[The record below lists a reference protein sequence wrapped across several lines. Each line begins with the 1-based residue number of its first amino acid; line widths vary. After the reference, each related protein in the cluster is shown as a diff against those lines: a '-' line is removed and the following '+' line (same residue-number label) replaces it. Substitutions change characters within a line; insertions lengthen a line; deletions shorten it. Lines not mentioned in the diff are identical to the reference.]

1 MAVSFNKNGI
11 VNASGNEIG
20 KNLIIDSLNKTV
32 SHLESGNE
40 YIPID
45 LGQSYMDVPS
55 GTTITISFDLEIKYV
70 TQSTYFQVYNTNNKG
85 PKQIT
90 GKNIGSQV
98 FGGAA
103 VGDTIKKRV
112 SLTTTIVDRDSPTAT
127 KNYMEFYST
136 YNTGNVFKVSNL
148 KMELGSTATPWIP
161 NESDWGYT
169 GNTFAF
175 IESGDKMSVYPNHI
189 QTPEFIEY

>member
-1 MAVSFNKNGI
+1 MAVSFNKSGI
-11 VNASGNEIG
+11 INASGNEIG

-32 SHLESGNE
+32 SHLQSGNE
-40 YIPID
+40 YIAID
-45 LGQSYMDVPS
+45 LGQSYMDIPS
-55 GTTITISFDLEIKYV
+55 GTTVTISFDLEIKYV

-85 PKQIT
+85 PKQIS
-90 GKNIGSQV
+90 GVNIGTQV
-98 FGGAA
+98 FGGAT
-103 VGDTIKKRV
+103 VGDTINKRV
-112 SLTTTIVDRDSPTAT
+112 SLTTTIVDRTSPTAT

-148 KMELGSTATPWIP
+148 KMELGSVATPWIP
-161 NESDWGYT
+161 NESDYGYI